1 MTLIFNDKKVII
13 PTYLPTDMECIESRY
28 LQPKFFL
35 LLPNRYLKVRKIK
48 LKQDELPLCIRYA
61 MSSFIGRSTIFT
73 ILTKPP
79 SKVYAGR
86 SMCKKKQLFTM
97 FCNLCS

>member
-61 MSSFIGRSTIFT
+61 MSSFIGSINNIHNIDKT
-73 ILTKPP
+73 TKQ
-79 SKVYAGR
+79 GICR
-86 SMCKKKQLFTM
+86 KKHVQKETTFYNVL
-97 FCNLCS
+97 